1 MKQVMD
7 AMIKYVELINQ
18 ISNPYIVVM
27 LASFIIILESIIPIL
42 PLALFIAINMF
53 HFGAFYGFI
62 ISWISTVIGCIIS
75 FLIFRH
81 GLHKYVYGKL
91 IKYKIT
97 DSIITKIDNM
107 SFSSLVLITAIPFT
121 PAFSINIAAG
131 LSKMKLK
138 KFIPA
143 MLIAKISIVYFWG
156 YIGTTLIEGITNVE
170 VLIKIV
176 IILIITYIVS
186 IIIKKKFNLE

>member
-7 AMIKYVELINQ
+7 AVINYIELINQ
-18 ISNPYIVVM
+18 ISNPYIAVL

-53 HFGAFYGFI
+53 HFGAFYGFV
-62 ISWISTVIGCIIS
+62 ISWISTVIGCILS

-81 GLHKYVYGKL
+81 GLHKFMYGKM
-91 IKYKIT
+91 IKYRVT
-97 DSIITKIDNM
+97 DNIITKIDNI

-131 LSKMKLK
+131 LSKMRLK

-156 YIGTTLIEGITNVE
+156 YIGTSLIESITNTQI
-170 VLIKIV
+170 LIKIIV
-176 IILIITYIVS
+176 ILIITYIVS
-186 IIIKKKFNLE
+186 IIIRKKFNLE